1 MFKSLQ
7 EDRDQ
12 ADISQI
18 IRELHGI
25 VGESINVAEMGNDE
39 DGRLYDISAIDFE
52 MLRQEFAKS
61 PKKNTQ
67 VQNLK
72 DAIEKRLASMLAQ
85 NPLRTDFQ
93 QHYENLIAEYNREK
107 NRLTIERTFEALL
120 KFVADLDEEQER
132 AVREGL
138 DEPTLVLFDLLKKNE
153 LTPAEITR
161 IKSVA
166 VDLYAKLQA
175 ELTRL
180 SDWQSKEATRDLV
193 KQTIFDFLYSDE
205 TGLPASYSEDE
216 ITLKSTMVFRHFLD
230 QQQHGVALAAV

>member
-18 IRELHGI
+18 IRELHAI
-25 VGESINVAEMGNDE
+25 VGESINVADMGNGE

-52 MLRQEFAKS
+52 RLRQEFAKS
-61 PKKNTQ
+61 PQKNTE

-93 QHYENLIAEYNREK
+93 QHYEDLVAEYNREK
-107 NRLTIERTFEALL
+107 DRLTIERTFEALL
-120 KFVADLDEEQER
+120 KFVAALDEEQER

-138 DEPTLVLFDLLKKNE
+138 DEPTLALFDLLKKNE
-153 LTPAEITR
+153 LTPDDIKR
-161 IKSVA
+161 IKAIA
-166 VDLYAKLQA
+166 VDLYAKVQA
-175 ELTRL
+175 EVTRL
-180 SDWQSKEATRDLV
+180 SDWQCDGEGSDARSYEANHLRLS
-193 KQTIFDFLYSDE
+193 L
-205 TGLPASYSEDE
+205 
-216 ITLKSTMVFRHFLD
+216 
-230 QQQHGVALAAV
+230 